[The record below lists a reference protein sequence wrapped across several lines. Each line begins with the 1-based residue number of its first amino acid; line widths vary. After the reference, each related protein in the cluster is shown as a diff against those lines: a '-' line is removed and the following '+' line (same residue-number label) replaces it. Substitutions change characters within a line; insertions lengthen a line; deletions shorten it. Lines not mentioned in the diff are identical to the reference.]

1 MSHNFS
7 MDNRFQG
14 SLKRFK
20 RFHLFWVERK
30 KMGHNLQIESA
41 GYFLSGRGIRIG
53 DVVIAMTSALEE
65 TINYYFIAT
74 VFNFC
79 SAKDDLIC
87 ATMSSQLELI

>member
-1 MSHNFS
+1 
-7 MDNRFQG
+7 
-14 SLKRFK
+14 
-20 RFHLFWVERK
+20 
-30 KMGHNLQIESA
+30 MGHNLQIESA